1 MSWNQ
6 MCVLKDS
13 EVWGI
18 LKEMLPLGR
27 REKWK
32 KVGRGPVNVEKH
44 TLSNSDLVE
53 NMYRCKRNE

>member
-6 MCVLKDS
+6 NGVLKDS

-27 REKWK
+27 RERNGK
-32 KVGRGPVNVEKH
+32 KLKE
-44 TLSNSDLVE
+44 
-53 NMYRCKRNE
+53 